1 MSQYKHLP
9 IYKAT
14 YELLEAVTR
23 KTKDFPRDFK
33 YSLGD
38 KIRNECIELVVF
50 IYKANSMREQRED
63 HLRQIVE
70 RVQVIELMLRLAK
83 DLRLLSVD
91 AFSEIVLLTD
101 SIARQ
106 AQGWLKH
113 TAGSRAD

>member
-1 MSQYKHLP
+1 MAQYKHLP
-9 IYKAT
+9 IYKTT
-14 YELLEAVTR
+14 YELLEIVTR

-50 IYKANSMREQRED
+50 IYKANSLRQQREEY
-63 HLRQIVE
+63 LQQILE

-83 DLRLLSVD
+83 DLRLFNVT

-101 SIARQ
+101 SLARQ
-106 AQGWLKH
+106 AQGWITHSSSL
-113 TAGSRAD
+113 RAD

>member
-1 MSQYKHLP
+1 MAQYKHLP
-9 IYKAT
+9 IYKTT
-14 YELLEAVTR
+14 YELLEKVTR

-50 IYKANSMREQRED
+50 IYKANTLRNQREEN
-63 HLRQIVE
+63 LKQILE
-70 RVQVIELMLRLAK
+70 RVQVIELMLRLSK
-83 DLRLLSVD
+83 DLRLLNVA

-106 AQGWLKH
+106 TQGWIKH
-113 TAGSRAD
+113 SSNLRAD

>member
-1 MSQYKHLP
+1 MAQYKHLP
-9 IYKAT
+9 IYKTT
-14 YELLEAVTR
+14 YELLEMVTR

-50 IYKANSMREQRED
+50 IYKANT
-63 HLRQIVE
+63 LRQQRKEHLQQILE

-83 DLRLLSVD
+83 DLRLFNVT

-101 SIARQ
+101 SLARQ
-106 AQGWLKH
+106 AQGWITH
-113 TAGSRAD
+113 TPDLRAE